1 LMINIIIFLFKN
13 PLILTYT
20 KIQKYN
26 IKITEQKKSF
36 VVESQPLECR
46 TRKQRPGL
54 GYNHGLWI

>member
-1 LMINIIIFLFKN
+1 MINIIIFLFKN

-20 KIQKYN
+20 KIQKYS

>member
-1 LMINIIIFLFKN
+1 M
-13 PLILTYT
+13 
-20 KIQKYN
+20 IQKYN
-26 IKITEQKKSF
+26 IKITEQKNSF

>member
-1 LMINIIIFLFKN
+1 MINIIIFLLKN
-13 PLILTYT
+13 PPILNYT

>member
-1 LMINIIIFLFKN
+1 MINIIIFLLKN
-13 PLILTYT
+13 LLILTYT

>member
-1 LMINIIIFLFKN
+1 MINIIIFLLKN
-13 PLILTYT
+13 PSISTYT

>member
-1 LMINIIIFLFKN
+1 MISNIFFQLVI
-13 PLILTYT
+13 LIKYTYT

-26 IKITEQKKSF
+26 IKITEQKNSF

>member
-1 LMINIIIFLFKN
+1 MINIIIFPLKKS
-13 PLILTYT
+13 LILTYT

>member
-1 LMINIIIFLFKN
+1 MINIIIFLFKN

>member
-1 LMINIIIFLFKN
+1 MISIGIFHLKKPIN
-13 PLILTYT
+13 SSYT
-20 KIQKYN
+20 MIQKYN
-26 IKITEQKKSF
+26 IKITERKKSF

>member
-1 LMINIIIFLFKN
+1 MINIIIFILKN
-13 PLILTYT
+13 LLILTYT

>member
-1 LMINIIIFLFKN
+1 MINIIIFLFKK
-13 PLILTYT
+13 PLILSYT
-20 KIQKYN
+20 MIQKYN
-26 IKITEQKKSF
+26 IKITEQKKYF

>member
-1 LMINIIIFLFKN
+1 MINIIIFIFKN

>member
-1 LMINIIIFLFKN
+1 MINIIIFLLKN
-13 PLILTYT
+13 PLILAYT

>member
-1 LMINIIIFLFKN
+1 MINIIISLLKN

-26 IKITEQKKSF
+26 TKITEQKKSF

>member
-1 LMINIIIFLFKN
+1 MINIIIFIFKN
-13 PLILTYT
+13 SLILTYT
-20 KIQKYN
+20 KIQKSN

>member
-1 LMINIIIFLFKN
+1 MINIIIFLFKN

-26 IKITEQKKSF
+26 TKITEQKKSF

>member
-1 LMINIIIFLFKN
+1 MINIIIFHFKN
-13 PLILTYT
+13 SLILTYT